1 MSSLLEQ
8 IQDYFKNT
16 SKEQIEKDWEE
27 IKSWNNIGPTV
38 DEYLESVMNRFNKNE

>member
-27 IKSWNNIGPTV
+27 IKPWNNIGITV
-38 DEYLESVMNRFNKNE
+38 DEYLEGVMNRFNNNE